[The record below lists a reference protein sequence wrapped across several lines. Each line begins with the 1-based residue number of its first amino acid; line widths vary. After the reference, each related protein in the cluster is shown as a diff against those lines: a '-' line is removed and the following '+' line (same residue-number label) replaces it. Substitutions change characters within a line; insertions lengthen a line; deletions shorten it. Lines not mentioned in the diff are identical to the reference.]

1 MPALTATPLYI
12 GLCGVILIVLSIRI
26 IGLRRRHRVGL
37 GDGGRDDLAR
47 AVRVHA
53 NFIEYVPLALLAIA
67 AVELAGFPVWLAHA
81 LGVALVAGRLLHAQ
95 GLTQSIGISFGRTA
109 GMLLTFGVLLAASAL
124 CIAAAFG
131 LRPG

>member
-1 MPALTATPLYI
+1 MLPATSLYI
-12 GLCGVILIVLSIRI
+12 GLCGLVLIALSIRVI
-26 IGLRRRHRVGL
+26 KLRWRHRVGL
-37 GDGGRDDLAR
+37 GDGGHEDLAR

-53 NFIEYVPLALLAIA
+53 NFIEFAPLALLSIA
-67 AVELAGFPVWLAHA
+67 GVEVAGFPVWLVHT
-81 LGVALVAGRLLHAQ
+81 LGAVFVAGRLLHAQ
-95 GLTQSIGISFGRTA
+95 GLMQSVGTSFGRGA